1 MVKAMW
7 ESTVGATALTSDV
20 ESGDP
25 NHTSWTA
32 PMLTQVAPKPGFQA
46 TTDVIF
52 WAVVTD
58 PAGVGNV
65 ANVYADVY
73 YPTGTV
79 GVGVD
84 PGPSGSLKFEVK
96 LALATTDEP
105 AVAMFD
111 AANAAHMVTINA
123 NTPLFPAGTG
133 TQVGDIEEELNQQSA
148 KLYWGIFPFDN
159 CELAGNYPVIINAK
173 NTQNVTGTLT
183 NTVQWLPIAGAAFD
197 FTTVNY
203 GSVAIGIDKQ
213 IDGDRIWNT
222 SMTGSNPASVE
233 NIGNTYLQVTV
244 NQSDMGFG
252 VTQPGNV
259 PNVSF
264 DARLG
269 DGDTGNLPNEG
280 KVFYNPNVTTTIPQI
295 LKLCAIT
302 KVDFSIIVVKDPS
315 MTDNHTYSGTMT
327 LGAISATGPAFEG
340 TEYMPPA
347 TAPTARKNHS
357 PTIRRIL

>member
-1 MVKAMW
+1 
-7 ESTVGATALTSDV
+7 
-20 ESGDP
+20 
-25 NHTSWTA
+25 
-32 PMLTQVAPKPGFQA
+32 
-46 TTDVIF
+46 
-52 WAVVTD
+52 VTD

-123 NTPLFPAGTG
+123 ATPLYPAVDG

-159 CELAGNYPVIINAK
+159 CELAGNYPVVINAK
-173 NTQNVTGTLT
+173 NQQNVAGTLT
-183 NTVQWLPIAGAAFD
+183 NTVQWLPSTGAAFD
-197 FTTVNY
+197 FTMVNY
-203 GSVAIGIDKQ
+203 GSVAIGVDKQ
-213 IDGDRIWNT
+213 IDGDRTWNT
-222 SMTGSNPASVE
+222 SLTGANPASVE

-244 NQSDMGFG
+244 KQDDMGFG
-252 VTQPGNV
+252 VTQPGSLW
-259 PNVSF
+259 NVSY

-269 DGDTGNLPNEG
+269 DGDTGSLSNEG
-280 KVFYNPNVTTTIPQI
+280 KVYYNPNVTATMPQI
-295 LKLCAIT
+295 LRLCALT

-315 MTDNHTYSGTMT
+315 TGTNHTYSGNMT
-327 LGAISATGPAFEG
+327 LGAIYSAGPAFEG

-347 TAPTARKNHS
+347 TAPTA
-357 PTIRRIL
+357 P